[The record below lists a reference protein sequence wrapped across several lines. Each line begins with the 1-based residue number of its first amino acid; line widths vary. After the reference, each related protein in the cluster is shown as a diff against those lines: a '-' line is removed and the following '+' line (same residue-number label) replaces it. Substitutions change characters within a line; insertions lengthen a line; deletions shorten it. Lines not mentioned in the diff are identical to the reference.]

1 MQAGWS
7 KVLIV
12 FHCKKHG
19 HIHLNKLKS
28 DSFRQIIV
36 LDNLY
41 KITTVLLL
49 SFRYGFH
56 FFSLEKQTL
65 GTQKTIS
72 LDFDEEKAHEGRQ
85 GIFRIS

>member
-1 MQAGWS
+1 MVIFIWIN
-7 KVLIV
+7 LI
-12 FHCKKHG
+12 K
-19 HIHLNKLKS
+19 IAKS

-72 LDFDEEKAHEGRQ
+72 LDFDEEQAREGRQ
-85 GIFRIS
+85 GNFRISQLFTVH